1 MVLKLLKDMAACGGH
16 CGSRPCLQGCQ
27 WGAGRLIGETGDNLK
42 SAGRFQAAVAAARG
56 IVPDSGRLKLR
67 AKAVTAS
74 AGIGRE

>member
-1 MVLKLLKDMAACGGH
+1 MAAFGGH

-42 SAGRFQAAVAAARG
+42 SGAGFQAAVAAGRG
-56 IVPDSGRLKLR
+56 REAAAARLKLLT
-67 AKAVTAS
+67 KAGTAS